1 MSVNLSY
8 IKTRNSLNLECV
20 KSDLA
25 NAIITRVQGI
35 ENFQKLLHDKELCVF
50 ICSAIENTVESK
62 KIDKKAL
69 VVYIYKKLFEITDE
83 DVDIISSSIN
93 FICDN
98 GLVVK
103 VGTFK
108 KYTSIIGNYIKNKL

>member
-8 IKTRNSLNLECV
+8 IKTRNSLNLACV
-20 KSDLA
+20 KSELA

-35 ENFQKLLHDKELCVF
+35 ENFQNLLHDKELCVF
-50 ICSAIENTVESK
+50 ICTAIENSIESK
-62 KIDKKAL
+62 KIDKKEL
-69 VVYIYKKLFEITDE
+69 SIYIYKKLFELSDE
-83 DVDIISSSIN
+83 DVSIISSSIN

-98 GLVVK
+98 SLVIK
-103 VGTFK
+103 FNAFK